1 MTGEETK
8 KMTLKEQR
16 ENTKVEIPDK
26 SISQCILEGFKINPE
41 RAAYHFMGTT
51 HSFHQLNDMA
61 TRFANYLIKTVGCKQ
76 DDVIAVHLPQTPQFK
91 IATAGAFMAGCR
103 VTGVSAL
110 LTAKELAYQLNDSG
124 AKVLV
129 TLDAL
134 FENFFLPVKDE
145 LPNITDI
152 VVTNIGDYVP
162 AFKRV
167 LGKLLKKLPTG
178 KIVPVS
184 GKTIKTFKEVI
195 AQHQPDPCPDFETD
209 KNDTCLL
216 MYTGGTTGVPKGCEI
231 TQGNVVAI
239 NSIVEALLDLTPGKE
254 IICTG
259 FPFFHIAGMTF
270 NIGSM
275 TQAWTQILVP
285 DPRNTKYIVDSISK
299 YGTTFLANVPTLYLM
314 LMDEPGFASLG
325 LASNPDF
332 KVAISGAAPFASK
345 PYRDL
350 EEILGKG
357 KLSEA
362 YGLTESC
369 ATLTTNPVDGEKKLG
384 SVGVP
389 IPGVRT
395 KIVDIETG
403 TREMP
408 QGEEG
413 EIIAIGST
421 VMKGYLNKPEETAKA
436 LREFQGETWFYT
448 GDVGKEDEDGYLFI
462 VDRTKDMILVG
473 GYNVFSTEV
482 EDAIFKHSAV
492 DLCAVIGA
500 PNPDREG
507 DELVKAVIQ
516 LKAEFKDE
524 DPEKIKQ
531 EIVALCREEKAV
543 YKVPKIL
550 EFIDEIPVTA
560 IGKVEKKLLR

>member
-1 MTGEETK
+1 
-8 KMTLKEQR
+8 
-16 ENTKVEIPDK
+16 
-26 SISQCILEGFKINPE
+26 
-41 RAAYHFMGTT
+41 
-51 HSFHQLNDMA
+51 
-61 TRFANYLIKTVGCKQ
+61 
-76 DDVIAVHLPQTPQFK
+76 
-91 IATAGAFMAGCR
+91 MAGCK

-145 LPNITDI
+145 LPNISDV
-152 VVTNIGDYVP
+152 VVTNIGDYIP
-162 AFKRV
+162 AVTRI

-178 KIVPVS
+178 KIVPVP
-184 GKTIKTFKEVI
+184 GKTVSAFKEI
-195 AQHQPDPCPDFETD
+195 ISQHQPDPCPEFKSD
-209 KNDTCLL
+209 KNDTCML

-231 TQGNVVAI
+231 THGNFVTL
-239 NSIVEALLDLTPGKE
+239 NSIVGALFDLQPGKE
-254 IICTG
+254 ILCTA
-259 FPFFHIAGMTF
+259 FPFFHIAGMAL
-270 NIGSM
+270 NIGAM

-285 DPRNTKYIVDSISK
+285 DPRNIKYIVKSIAK
-299 YGTTFLANVPTLYLM
+299 YGTTIIANVPTLYLM
-314 LMDEPGFASLG
+314 LMEEPGFKSLG

-332 KVAISGAAPFASK
+332 KVALSGAAPFASK

-369 ATLTTNPVDGEKKLG
+369 GTLTTNPVDGESKLG

-389 IPGVRT
+389 ISGVRT
-395 KIVDIETG
+395 KIVDIDTG
-403 TREMP
+403 TKEMP

-421 VMKGYLNKPEETAKA
+421 VMKGYLNNPEETAKA

-482 EDAIFKHSAV
+482 ENAIYSHPAV

-500 PNPDREG
+500 PNPKREG

-516 LKAEFKDE
+516 LKAEFREKD
-524 DPEKIKQ
+524 PGKIKT
-531 EIVALCREEKAV
+531 EIVELCRKEKAA
-543 YKVPKIL
+543 YKVPKII

-560 IGKVEKKLLR
+560 VGKVEKKLLR